1 MLYTLFIAGLIA
13 AVSGKSFRIDLF
25 KKEITKDNGRLVS
38 KYAPSLLG
46 DSGQVNLYN
55 FDDTE
60 YYGQIALGTP
70 HQEFLVLFD
79 TGSSNLWVPSST
91 CKNCGAHN
99 FYTSD
104 DSTTYEANGTTF
116 EIRYGTGS
124 LKGYLSS
131 DIVVMGDLSDR
142 VTFGEA
148 TEEPGITFKEAK
160 FDGIFGLAY
169 ASISEDDVDPPF
181 FVFEQDGIL
190 DQDLFTFYLQS
201 DDSRDGE
208 LLIGDIDTSHY
219 TGELWSTPII
229 HETYYM
235 ISLSGIEMSGSSI
248 TTVKKAIVDSG
259 TSVLVGPTTEVAAVA
274 KTLNATEV
282 TAGEY
287 EVDCKVTLP
296 DLVFTLGTG
305 TSTKEY
311 TVSGEIWKIKVCQL
325 DVICT
330 CLLGMMGLD
339 IPAIDGG
346 PLWILGDVFMRD
358 YFTVFNVGASTLQ
371 FATAV

>member
-1 MLYTLFIAGLIA
+1 
-13 AVSGKSFRIDLF
+13 
-25 KKEITKDNGRLVS
+25 
-38 KYAPSLLG
+38 
-46 DSGQVNLYN
+46 
-55 FDDTE
+55 
-60 YYGQIALGTP
+60 
-70 HQEFLVLFD
+70 
-79 TGSSNLWVPSST
+79 
-91 CKNCGAHN
+91 
-99 FYTSD
+99 
-104 DSTTYEANGTTF
+104 
-116 EIRYGTGS
+116 
-124 LKGYLSS
+124 
-131 DIVVMGDLSDR
+131 MGDLSDR